1 VLDGELGV
9 ITSTISSR
17 DVSGSIT
24 TVNVSPAAGVI
35 PDSIVAEE
43 TTIVVALL
51 LSAEV
56 SVTSWEV
63 EEYFLVGIF

>member
-1 VLDGELGV
+1 
-9 ITSTISSR
+9 
-17 DVSGSIT
+17 
-24 TVNVSPAAGVI
+24 VI
-35 PDSIVAEE
+35 PDSKPDAEE

-63 EEYFLVGIF
+63 EEYFLIGMA